1 MPKKKRETPL
11 NIASRPSAAT
21 PSPPP
26 PNALITEADQ
36 LIEEAGP
43 LDDAAAM
50 REAMARQSD
59 TPGRI
64 ALRAQL
70 LGQRL
75 GLQNELARARQWAPW
90 IGVGLVLAIVLAGL
104 GLAGSVVGG
113 AERRI
118 NIMAALVSLLGLH
131 LLTLLAWIIGLL
143 LPLRA
148 PRMSF
153 GWLWMT
159 LTARVAGGRQGQG
172 PVLLRAATRLLSRAR
187 LLPWALGLV
196 SHGIWTLSFV
206 VVLGALLFALA
217 FHRYT
222 LNWETTILD
231 PQFFLQVVQGL
242 GRLPGV
248 FGFATPDAHV
258 VLATSS
264 VADAAGQRSWA
275 WWLTGCIVVYGLLPR
290 ALLLLLSAAMW
301 QWRRRGLQPALDT
314 PYHRRLAARF
324 EALAPRAIVD
334 ADPGAAHPPAPA
346 PPLDTGDALIA
357 VGFELPPDLAWPP
370 AGLPAEARVLR
381 TDGSAEARRTLLDT
395 AAQLRP
401 RTLLLACRAAASP
414 DRGTERLL
422 RELLAHCGECRL
434 WLLADDGEAAVS
446 EAGAQRWRDWLR
458 DTGLARIA
466 AHERLG
472 DALAGA

>member
-1 MPKKKRETPL
+1 VPKKNREKPL
-11 NIASRPSAAT
+11 NIASRPTAAT
-21 PSPPP
+21 PP
-26 PNALITEADQ
+26 PNALITEAVE

-50 REAMARQSD
+50 REAMVQRID
-59 TPGRI
+59 LPGRI

-75 GLQNELARARQWAPW
+75 GLPPELARARQWAPW
-90 IGVGLVLAIVLAGL
+90 IGLGLVLAIVLAGL

-118 NIMAALVSLLGLH
+118 NIMAALISLLGLH
-131 LLTLLAWIIGLL
+131 LLTLLAWLLGLL

-159 LTARVAGGRQGQG
+159 LTARVAGGRQGQA
-172 PVLLRAATRLLSRAR
+172 PVLVRAATRLLARAR

-231 PQFFLQVVQGL
+231 PQFFLQAVQWL
-242 GRLPGV
+242 GRLPAV
-248 FGFATPDAHV
+248 FGFATPDASV
-258 VLATSS
+258 VLAPGGM
-264 VADAAGQRSWA
+264 ADAAGQRSWA
-275 WWLTGCIVVYGLLPR
+275 LWLTGCIVVYGLLPR

-301 QWRRRGLQPALDT
+301 QWRKRGLQPALDA

-324 EALAPRAIVD
+324 EALAPAAIVD
-334 ADPGAAHPPAPA
+334 ADPGAARASAPLR
-346 PPLDTGDALIA
+346 PMDTRDALIVA
-357 VGFELPPDLAWPP
+357 GFELPPDLAWPP
-370 AGLPAEARVLR
+370 ADLPAEARVLR

-434 WLLADDGEAAVS
+434 WLLADDGTAASS
-446 EAGAQRWRDWLR
+446 EGGAQRWRDWLR
-458 DTGLARIA
+458 DTGLERIA
-466 AHERLG
+466 AHERLS
-472 DALAGA
+472 DALAGW